1 MSKNDQ
7 KCKPSK
13 RKIMAKKK
21 EKKEGEVKYLS
32 VYSHHAKKNIC
43 SIYDA
48 ACAIGYNYRALLLL
62 YHLKD
67 TNIKLALDVD
77 FILDRADKSY
87 DAYEEF
93 LHGVNQPNNPQWG
106 MLQQAAEEHQNE
118 VLFAGL

>member
-1 MSKNDQ
+1 
-7 KCKPSK
+7 
-13 RKIMAKKK
+13 MAKKK
-21 EKKEGEVKYLS
+21 EKKEKKEKEVKYLS
-32 VYSHHAKKNIC
+32 VYSHHAKKNIY

-67 TNIKLALDVD
+67 TNLKLALDVD

-87 DAYEEF
+87 DAYEDF
-93 LHGVNQPNNPQWG
+93 LGDTKQRDNPQWG

-118 VLFAGL
+118 VLFAGLR